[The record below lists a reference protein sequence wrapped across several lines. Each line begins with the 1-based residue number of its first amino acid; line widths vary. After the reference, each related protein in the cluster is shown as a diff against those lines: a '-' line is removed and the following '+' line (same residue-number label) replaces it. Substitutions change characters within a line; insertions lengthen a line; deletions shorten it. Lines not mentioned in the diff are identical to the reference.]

1 MFSQTFIRQNSV
13 VKNWQLVAH
22 PPLPPLPAGPLPWY
36 KYKYKYNSYFYCVLY
51 SLTDGALQKSANTCF
66 TAVDRLK

>member
-1 MFSQTFIRQNSV
+1 MKAVDVVVVRNFLNVKHKNNNSTV
-13 VKNWQLVAH
+13 SKL
-22 PPLPPLPAGPLPWY
+22 Y
-36 KYKYKYNSYFYCVLY
+36 YKYKYNSYFYCAPY